1 MASFQSNP
9 SKMAAMKK
17 SEYRLSTKLVRG
29 GLNRS
34 PNRETSEALFMSSG
48 YVYDSAEQA
57 AATFR
62 DETDNF
68 VYSRYGNPTVEM
80 FESRLA
86 LLEGAEACKA
96 TGTGMAAVF
105 AVMACQL
112 QVGDRV
118 VASRALFGACH
129 GILTKTLPKW
139 GIETVL
145 IDGRDLDAWRAA
157 LKKPA
162 KLVFFETPSNP
173 LLELVDIAAVSKLA
187 HEAGASVIV
196 DNVFATALKQRPL
209 ENGADIVIYSTTKHI
224 DGQGRLMGGAV
235 LGRRDFIDDVF
246 LPFYRQTG
254 AAMSAFN
261 AWVMLK
267 SLETFSLRYD
277 AQSNSA
283 ARIAQWLTTHPAV
296 DSVFYPGL
304 ETHPQYDLACQQMS
318 GFGTVLA
325 FRLHAGKTGAFRVL
339 DSLSLIDIS
348 NNLGDSKSLACH
360 PYTTT
365 HSSLSEEALAELGVT
380 NADLRLSVGLEAVE
394 DLIADLE
401 TALAVLA

>member
-1 MASFQSNP
+1 
-9 SKMAAMKK
+9 MAAMKK
-17 SEYRLSTKLVRG
+17 SEHRLSTKLVRG

-57 AATFR
+57 AAAFR

-112 QVGDRV
+112 QAGDRV

-157 LKKPA
+157 LATPT

-187 HEAGASVIV
+187 HEAGARVVV

-235 LGRRDFIDDVF
+235 LGSRKFIDDVL

-267 SLETFSLRYD
+267 SLETFALRYD
-277 AQSNSA
+277 AQSIA
-283 ARIAQWLTTHPAV
+283 ASRFAQWLTGHPAV
-296 DSVFYPGL
+296 ESVFYPGL
-304 ETHPQYDLACQQMS
+304 ETHPQHDLACRQMS

-325 FRLHAGKTGAFRVL
+325 FRLHGGKTEAFRLL
-339 DSLSLIDIS
+339 DNLSLIDIS

-365 HSSLSEEALAELGVT
+365 HSSLSENDLAALGIT
-380 NADLRLSVGLEAVE
+380 NADLRLSVGLEAADDLIE
-394 DLIADLE
+394 DLQ
-401 TALAVLA
+401 TALAVRG

>member
-1 MASFQSNP
+1 
-9 SKMAAMKK
+9 MKK
-17 SEYRLSTKLVRG
+17 TEPEIATKLIRG
-29 GLNRS
+29 GLVRS
-34 PNRETSEALFMSSG
+34 AHQETSEALYMTSG
-48 YVYDSAEQA
+48 FVYESAEQA
-57 AATFR
+57 AAAFR
-62 DETDNF
+62 DEANLF

-112 QVGDRV
+112 QAGDRV

-157 LKKPA
+157 LA
-162 KLVFFETPSNP
+162 TSTKLVFFETPSNP

-187 HEAGASVIV
+187 HEAGARVVV

-235 LGRRDFIDDVF
+235 LGSRKFIDDVL

-261 AWVMLK
+261 AWMMLK
-267 SLETFSLRYD
+267 SLETFALRYD
-277 AQSNSA
+277 AQSISA
-283 ARIAQWLTTHPAV
+283 GRIAQWLTGHPAV
-296 DSVFYPGL
+296 ESVFTPGSRPMPSMILHVGRCLAL
-304 ETHPQYDLACQQMS
+304 EQ
-318 GFGTVLA
+318 F
-325 FRLHAGKTGAFRVL
+325 
-339 DSLSLIDIS
+339 
-348 NNLGDSKSLACH
+348 
-360 PYTTT
+360 
-365 HSSLSEEALAELGVT
+365 
-380 NADLRLSVGLEAVE
+380 
-394 DLIADLE
+394 
-401 TALAVLA
+401 

>member
-1 MASFQSNP
+1 
-9 SKMAAMKK
+9 MKK
-17 SEYRLSTKLVRG
+17 SEHRLSTKLVRG

-34 PNRETSEALFMSSG
+34 QNRETSEALFMSSG
-48 YVYDSAEQA
+48 YVYDTAEQA
-57 AATFR
+57 AAAFR

-68 VYSRYGNPTVEM
+68 VYSRYSNPTVQM

-112 QVGDRV
+112 QAGDRV

-157 LKKPA
+157 LATPT

-187 HEAGASVIV
+187 HEAGACVVV

-235 LGRRDFIDDVF
+235 LGSWKFIDDVL

-267 SLETFSLRYD
+267 SLETLSLRIE
-277 AQSNSA
+277 AQCASA
-283 ARIAQWLTTHPAV
+283 ARISTMLAAHKAV
-296 DSVFYPGL
+296 KNVRYPGL
-304 ETHPQYDLACQQMS
+304 TNHPQHDLARKQMT
-318 GFGTVLA
+318 GFGSIIA
-325 FRLHAGKTGAFRVL
+325 FEINGGEAAAYRVL
-339 DSLSLIDIS
+339 NELSLIDIS

-365 HSSLSEEALAELGVT
+365 HSSLSDEELAALGIST
-380 NADLRLSVGLEAVE
+380 SHLRLSVGLESVH
-394 DLIADLE
+394 DLVRDIE
-401 TALAVLA
+401 QALGILG

>member
-1 MASFQSNP
+1 M
-9 SKMAAMKK
+9 
-17 SEYRLSTKLVRG
+17 V
-29 GLNRS
+29 
-34 PNRETSEALFMSSG
+34 
-48 YVYDSAEQA
+48 
-57 AATFR
+57 
-62 DETDNF
+62 
-68 VYSRYGNPTVEM
+68 
-80 FESRLA
+80 
-86 LLEGAEACKA
+86 
-96 TGTGMAAVF
+96 
-105 AVMACQL
+105 CQL
-112 QVGDRV
+112 QVADRV

-209 ENGADIVIYSTTKHI
+209 ENGADLVIYSTTKHI

-296 DSVFYPGL
+296 DTVFYPGF
-304 ETHPQYDLACQQMS
+304 ETHPQYDLACQ
-318 GFGTVLA
+318 
-325 FRLHAGKTGAFRVL
+325 
-339 DSLSLIDIS
+339 
-348 NNLGDSKSLACH
+348 
-360 PYTTT
+360 
-365 HSSLSEEALAELGVT
+365 
-380 NADLRLSVGLEAVE
+380 
-394 DLIADLE
+394 
-401 TALAVLA
+401 